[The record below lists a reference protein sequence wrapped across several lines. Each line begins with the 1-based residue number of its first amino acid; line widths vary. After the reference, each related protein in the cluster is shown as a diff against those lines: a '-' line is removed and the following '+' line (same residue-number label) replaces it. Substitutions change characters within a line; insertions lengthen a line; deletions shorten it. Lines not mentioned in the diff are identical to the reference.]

1 MTASASVFPWLQ
13 VVQPSTSPRLKIG
26 YAATGVMATEAYQ
39 YLDSGQLCGMLPGL
53 KGAADYERLLDE
65 NEAKTRPDLPS
76 MPGIPEIG
84 LYRSARLLM
93 FAQNAAHIFIIILI
107 ILGNIGLLL
116 AGVLKARAAKE
127 ETHD

>member
-1 MTASASVFPWLQ
+1 M
-13 VVQPSTSPRLKIG
+13 
-26 YAATGVMATEAYQ
+26 
-39 YLDSGQLCGMLPGL
+39 
-53 KGAADYERLLDE
+53 
-65 NEAKTRPDLPS
+65 KTRRKPVPTS
-76 MPGIPEIG
+76 RRCPAFPEIG